1 MEDLAILVGIIV
13 LTIYSSGFIAL
24 GLSFIRNKIWQIVT
38 YVFATLAI
46 LSGIWL
52 GISLI
57 DGNGLF
63 IAFTPLTL
71 GVVAIWNTTRRNASQ
86 TGKSL
91 PPAPPNQNFS

>member
-1 MEDLAILVGIIV
+1 MEDLAILVGIIL

-38 YVFATLAI
+38 YVFATFAI

-63 IAFTPLTL
+63 IAFIPLTL
-71 GVVAIWNTTRRNASQ
+71 GAVAIWNTTRRNARQ
-86 TGKSL
+86 NGTSL